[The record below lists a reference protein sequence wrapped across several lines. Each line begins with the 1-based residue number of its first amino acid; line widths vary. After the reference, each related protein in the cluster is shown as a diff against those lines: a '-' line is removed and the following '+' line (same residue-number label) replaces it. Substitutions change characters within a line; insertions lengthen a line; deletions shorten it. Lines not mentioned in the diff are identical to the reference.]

1 MVYGLE
7 ETMNQSNL
15 IHEQKEKQPT
25 PFWWMTTFI
34 FYIPGFLVSAF
45 LILGPF
51 YALLQLQNFRSLL
64 LFIVVPLGWWLL
76 RKQLRNLGERLWY
89 SRHQSKYRLE
99 NNQVSFV
106 EWNNQTHV
114 AKKDTVPFTSISYVV
129 SSYYVLEDN
138 HFHPKSKMGDFIPP
152 DCLAYVLYIVY
163 SKNGEHQMASVPF
176 YPHKEE
182 SVGKW
187 LHIFQTNNIPL
198 FYTETL
204 LYLDGEKER
213 LDFFEN
219 EEDEVI
225 PYTFEED
232 AAVEN

>member
-1 MVYGLE
+1 
-7 ETMNQSNL
+7 
-15 IHEQKEKQPT
+15 
-25 PFWWMTTFI
+25 
-34 FYIPGFLVSAF
+34 
-45 LILGPF
+45 
-51 YALLQLQNFRSLL
+51 
-64 LFIVVPLGWWLL
+64 
-76 RKQLRNLGERLWY
+76 
-89 SRHQSKYRLE
+89 
-99 NNQVSFV
+99 
-106 EWNNQTHV
+106 
-114 AKKDTVPFTSISYVV
+114 FTSISYVV

-138 HFHPKSKMGDFIPP
+138 NFHPKSKMGDFIPP

-163 SKNGEHQMASVPF
+163 SKNVEHQMASVPF

-182 SVGKW
+182 SVGNC

>member
-1 MVYGLE
+1 
-7 ETMNQSNL
+7 MNQSNL
-15 IHEQKEKQPT
+15 IHEQTEKQPT
-25 PFWWMTTFI
+25 LFWWITTFV

-64 LFIVVPLGWWLL
+64 LFIVVPLGWWLI
-76 RKQLRNLGERLWY
+76 RKQLRNLKKRLWY
-89 SRHQSKYRLE
+89 SRHQSRYRLE

-106 EWNNQTHV
+106 EWDNQTHV
-114 AKKDTVPFTSISYVV
+114 VKEDTVPFTSISYVV

-138 HFHPKSKMGDFIPP
+138 HFHPKSKMGDFIPA
-152 DCLAYVLYIVY
+152 DCLAYILYIVY
-163 SKNGEHQMASVPF
+163 SRNGKHQMASVPF
-176 YPHKEE
+176 YPQEE

-187 LHIFQTNNIPL
+187 LHTFQANKIPL

-225 PYTFEED
+225 PYTFKED
-232 AAVEN
+232 AAMEN